1 MSEARNEK
9 NRQSEKYEV
18 ARAGKG
24 LALESGWDGPGWN
37 AIRPLSL
44 ELFMGEKPEHRP
56 RTEAK
61 VAYDDRKIYVAFR
74 VEDRYVRAVEEK
86 YHDMVCCDSCVE
98 FFFTPN
104 SDIGTGY
111 FNLEMNCGG
120 TLLLYHQA
128 NRSEIGRTVVAEAD
142 CRRIEIHHQL
152 PKRIDP
158 EIADPVTWVLA
169 CAIPFEMLEKY
180 SRVTRP
186 APGVSWRAN
195 FYKCADHTSHPH
207 WLTWSKV
214 DNPRPDFH
222 LPEFFGT
229 LKFV

>member
-1 MSEARNEK
+1 MKK
-9 NRQSEKYEV
+9 NRPSEKYEV
-18 ARAGKG
+18 VRAGKE
-24 LALESGWDGPGWN
+24 LVLESGWDGPGWN
-37 AIRPLSL
+37 TVRPLSL

-61 VAYDDRKIYVAFR
+61 AAYDNRKIYVAFR
-74 VEDRYVRAVEEK
+74 VEDRYVRAVAEK
-86 YHDMVCCDSCVE
+86 NQDSVCCDSCAE

-104 SDIGTGY
+104 SDIDTGY

-120 TLLLYHQA
+120 TLLLYNQTS
-128 NRSEIGRTVVAEAD
+128 RSQIGRTVVAEAD
-142 CRRIEIHHQL
+142 CRCIEIYHQL

-158 EIADPVTWVLA
+158 EIADPVTWMVA
-169 CAIPFEMLEKY
+169 YAIPFEMLEKY

-186 APGVSWRAN
+186 GPGVSWRAN

-229 LKFV
+229 LKYL